1 MQQLKFDSKKRA
13 IVIVAHP
20 DDETIWM
27 SGFILKHPQM
37 DWAIFSLC
45 RASDPDRAPKFK
57 RVCKYYGAKA
67 IITDL
72 EDDDKL
78 SLKQTLPIIKK
89 LVQDNV
95 NRKKIDYIFTHG
107 SNGEYGHQRHL
118 GVHQVVKQLAKE
130 KFLQPQAIFYFNYKK
145 TIPASSESP
154 ERDSDVAARRSSES
168 SLRDSDEAMKNEFSP
183 LTARKN
189 SDLILKLTK
198 TEFAKK
204 KSIMTDIYGFDPV
217 GIDVGYCTN
226 PEAFICRQQDK

>member
-1 MQQLKFDSKKRA
+1 MQKLKFSKDLSRALMRGKRA
-13 IVIVAHP
+13 LIIVAHP

-27 SGFILKHPQM
+27 GGFILKHPQM

-45 RASDPDRAPKFK
+45 RASDTDRAAKFK

-95 NRKKIDYIFTHG
+95 SRKKFDYIFTHG
-107 SNGEYGHQRHL
+107 SNGEYGHPRHL

-130 KFLQPQAIFYFNYKK
+130 KILQPQAIFYFNYKNTNQK
-145 TIPASSESP
+145 
-154 ERDSDVAARRSSES
+154 
-168 SLRDSDEAMKNEFSP
+168 EFSP

-198 TEFAKK
+198 AEFTKK

-226 PEAFICRQQDK
+226 PEAFKINHA

>member
-1 MQQLKFDSKKRA
+1 MQKLKFDKNKRA
-13 IVIVAHP
+13 LVIIAHP

-27 SGFILKHPQM
+27 NGFILKHPRM
-37 DWAIFSLC
+37 NWTIFSLC
-45 RASDPDRAPKFK
+45 RASDPDRAPRFK

-89 LVQDNV
+89 LVQNNV
-95 NRKKIDYIFTHG
+95 NRKKFDYIFTHG

-118 GVHQVVKQLAKE
+118 GVHQVVKQLTKE
-130 KFLQPQAIFYFNYKK
+130 KILQPQAIFYFNYKK
-145 TIPASSESP
+145 TSQ
-154 ERDSDVAARRSSES
+154 
-168 SLRDSDEAMKNEFSP
+168 KEFSQ

-198 TEFAKK
+198 QEFAQKK
-204 KSIMTDIYGFDPV
+204 KIMTDIYGFDAN

-226 PEAFICRQQDK
+226 PEAFKIIQTLDS